1 MTTHILRQ
9 RQYTI
14 AVLFGVLLFTLV
26 PIGCGR
32 SPSGEESGEMV
43 LHHYF
48 PSKIKSFDPI
58 LIQDE
63 YSLNVCSQIFEMLY
77 QYHYLKRPYELIPL
91 LADGM
96 PQFSEDKLTCTVKIK
111 KGVYFQDDAC
121 FANGK
126 GRELRADDFVYS
138 LKRTAD
144 IKTLSPNWSYV
155 EDKIVGLDEFREYT
169 KTCKSAAAV
178 DYSRPIEGLQ
188 TPDDYTLVVKLRR
201 PWPQLVDNMMADVR
215 QAPMAREAV
224 EHYGKDIVS
233 HPVGT
238 GPFMLKEWKR
248 GSYIEFV
255 RNPNFRGEPYPS
267 EGEPGDAEAGLLDDV
282 GKTMPFPDKIVWRI
296 IEEQQ
301 PAWFLFLQGKLDG
314 KSIPRDNW
322 EDAMTGTGELTGKM
336 KRLNIRLEKIQ
347 DASVFFLGFNMLDP
361 VLAKNKP
368 LRQAI
373 GFSIDR
379 QEFIDT
385 FFNGIFD
392 IAHGIIPPVMASYDP
407 NVKQLGYAD
416 YDPDKA
422 RRLVREAE
430 QIHGGKIPT
439 LKIAFQGTSTFY
451 RQFGQFIKRNIEA
464 VGLEV
469 ELDLMDWPT
478 FQQKV
483 NNAEAQIF
491 VGGGGAGI
499 PDSQDFLSMF
509 YSKYKA
515 PGPNHFNYINPEFD
529 RLYDLTSVMDDSPE
543 RRRLYRKME
552 RIALEDCPAAFL
564 DHRVGYVLLHDWY
577 ENYKY
582 HIFQYG
588 LGKYRRIDMDK
599 RAAYKKLLKKVK

>member
-1 MTTHILRQ
+1 MKKHRL
-9 RQYTI
+9 YNTI
-14 AVLFGVLLFTLV
+14 AVLFSVMLFAFVFISCRDL
-26 PIGCGR
+26 
-32 SPSGEESGEMV
+32 SPDEQSGEMV
-43 LHHYF
+43 LNHYF

-63 YSLNVCSQIFEMLY
+63 YSLSVCSQIFETLY
-77 QYHYLKRPYELIPL
+77 QYHYLKRPCVLIPL
-91 LADGM
+91 LAEEM
-96 PQFSEDKLTCTVKIK
+96 PEFSDDRLTCTVKIK
-111 KGVYFQDDAC
+111 KGVYFQDDEC
-121 FANGK
+121 FPNGS
-126 GRELRADDFVYS
+126 GRELRTEDFVYS

-144 IKTLSPNWSYV
+144 IKNLSPNWSYF
-155 EDKIVGLDEFREYT
+155 EGKIVGFDEFREYT
-169 KTCKSAAAV
+169 KSCESAADV

-188 TPDDYTLVVKLRR
+188 TPDDYTLVIKLVR

-215 QAPMAREAV
+215 DAPVAREAV
-224 EHYGKDIVS
+224 EYYGKDIVS

-238 GPFMLKEWKR
+238 GPFILKQWKR
-248 GSYIEFV
+248 GSYIELI

-267 EGEPGDAEAGLLDDV
+267 EGEPGDAEAGLLDDA
-282 GKTMPFPDKIVWRI
+282 GKIMPFADRIVWRI
-296 IEEQQ
+296 IEEEQ
-301 PAWFLFLQGKLDG
+301 PAWFLFLQGNLDG
-314 KSIPRDNW
+314 KSIPKDNW
-322 EDAMTGTGELTGKM
+322 DEAMTAPGELTDKM

-361 VLAKNKP
+361 VLGSNKP

-373 GFSIDR
+373 NYSIDR
-379 QEFIDT
+379 EGFIKT
-385 FFNGIFD
+385 FFND
-392 IAHGIIPPVMASYDP
+392 VYDVAYGIIPPVMSDYDP

-422 RRLVREAE
+422 RQLVLEAE
-430 QIHGGKIPT
+430 KIHGGKIPT

-464 VGLEV
+464 VGLET

-483 NNAEAQIF
+483 NSAEAQIF
-491 VGGGGAGI
+491 AVGGGAGI

-515 PGPNHFNYINPEFD
+515 PGPNHFNYVNPEFD
-529 RLYDLTSVMDDSPE
+529 RLYDMTSIMNDSPQ
-543 RRRLYRKME
+543 RRQLYRKME
-552 RIALEDCPAAFL
+552 RIVLEDCPAAFL
-564 DHRVGYVLLHDWY
+564 DHRVGYVLIHSWY

-588 LGKYRRIDMDK
+588 LSKYRRIDMQK
-599 RAAYKKLLKKVK
+599 RAEYKELLKKIK

>member
-1 MTTHILRQ
+1 MTTHILKQ
-9 RQYTI
+9 RLFTI
-14 AVLFGVLLFTLV
+14 ATVFGIMVFSFVLV
-26 PIGCGR
+26 GCR
-32 SPSGEESGEMV
+32 DSSSEEQSGEMV

-48 PSKIKSFDPI
+48 PSRIKGFDPI

-63 YSLNVCSQIFEMLY
+63 YSLNVCSQVFETLY
-77 QYHYLKRPYELIPL
+77 QYHYLKRPFELVPL

-96 PQFSEDKLTCTVKIK
+96 PELSEDKLTCSVKIK

-121 FANGK
+121 FPNGK
-126 GRELRADDFVYS
+126 GRELKASDFVYS

-144 IKTLSPNWSYV
+144 IKNLSPNWSV
-155 EDKIVGLDEFREYT
+155 LEDKIVGLDEFREYT
-169 KTCKSAAAV
+169 KSCKSAADV

-188 TPDDYTLVVKLRR
+188 TSDGYTLVVKLRR

-215 QAPMAREAV
+215 DAPVAREAV
-224 EHYGKDIVS
+224 ERYGRDIVS

-238 GPFMLKEWKR
+238 GPFMLKDWKR
-248 GSYIEFV
+248 GSYIELV
-255 RNPNFRGEPYPS
+255 RNPSFRGEPYPS
-267 EGEPGDAEAGLLDDV
+267 EGEPGDAEAGLLDDA
-282 GKTMPFPDKIVWRI
+282 GKVMPFADRIVWRI
-296 IEEQQ
+296 IEEEQ

-314 KSIPRDNW
+314 KSIPKDNW
-322 EDAMTGTGELTGKM
+322 DEAMTGTGGLTDKM
-336 KRLNIRLEKIQ
+336 KRLNIRLEKIP

-361 VLAKNKP
+361 VLGNNNP
-368 LRQAI
+368 LRRAI
-373 GFSIDR
+373 SHSIDR
-379 QEFIDT
+379 EGMIDT

-392 IAHGIIPPVMASYDP
+392 IAYGVIPPVMVSYDP
-407 NVKQLGYAD
+407 NIKQLGYAD

-422 RRLVREAE
+422 RQLIREAE
-430 QIHGGKIPT
+430 QNHGGKIPP
-439 LKIAFQGTSTFY
+439 LKIAFPGTSTFY

-464 VGLEV
+464 VGLKV

-491 VGGGGAGI
+491 AGGSGAGI

-529 RLYDLTSVMDDSPE
+529 RLFDQTSVMDDGRE
-543 RRRLYRKME
+543 RRRLYQKME
-552 RIALEDCPAAFL
+552 RIVLEDCPAAFL
-564 DHRVGYVLLHDWY
+564 DHRIGYVLIHDWY

-599 RAAYKKLLKKVK
+599 RAAYKELLKKVK